1 LLFDARKKPELESR
15 GALQRSSL
23 SMDPSQPTSRSDTV
37 PAAAETANLGES
49 AATGFR
55 LRLGYFRWVICAL
68 LLLGTTKNYMDR
80 QVLGVLKVTLQHDF
94 HWNEIDFAK
103 LVKAFQATYALGMLV
118 MGWLVDRVGTRLGY
132 ALAMVFWSVA
142 SMGTSLANSL
152 GGFAMSRYALGFWE
166 PAVFPASIKAV
177 AEWFPKKER
186 ALATGIFNAGTNI
199 GAIVTPLIVPWIV
212 VHWGWRAA
220 FVGIGAIGFVWL
232 AVWLLIYRKP
242 EDHSWVCKAELLYI
256 RSDPQEAVRK
266 VKWARLVLLRQTW
279 AFALGKFLTDP
290 IWWFYLFWVPG
301 FLQDKHGLALT
312 GIGIPIMVIYL
323 ISDVGSVLGGWI
335 SSSLIKRGRSVNAAR
350 KVAMLLCAVGVIPV
364 VFAYRVESTWSAV
377 LLIGLAA
384 ACHQGFSANLYTLTS
399 DMFPAQAVGSVVGM
413 GGMAGAIGGWFIA
426 DVVGYVLQWTGSYM
440 IPFVMAGIAY
450 LVALGVIHVLTPRLE
465 PARVE

>member
-1 LLFDARKKPELESR
+1 
-15 GALQRSSL
+15 
-23 SMDPSQPTSRSDTV
+23 
-37 PAAAETANLGES
+37 
-49 AATGFR
+49 
-55 LRLGYFRWVICAL
+55 
-68 LLLGTTKNYMDR
+68 
-80 QVLGVLKVTLQHDF
+80 
-94 HWNEIDFAK
+94 
-103 LVKAFQATYALGMLV
+103 MLV

-232 AVWLLIYRKP
+232 AVWLLIYRTP
-242 EDHSWVCKAELLYI
+242 EDHSWVSKAELLYI
-256 RSDPQEAVRK
+256 RSDPQEAGRK
-266 VKWARLVLLRQTW
+266 IKWARLVQLRQTW

-399 DMFPAQAVGSVVGM
+399 DMFPAPAVGSVVGM
-413 GGMAGAIGGWFIA
+413 DGKLHDSVRDGGCRLSGRIGRNSCSDPSLGTRQGRVTKKRLNKAAGEERAW
-426 DVVGYVLQWTGSYM
+426 
-440 IPFVMAGIAY
+440 
-450 LVALGVIHVLTPRLE
+450 R
-465 PARVE
+465 